1 MESRSCGCSI
11 VERRRDRM
19 KNRGSALLLLL
30 AVSLLFSSCFRSGS
44 TTVRGKVTFESKPVV
59 GAEVRFGPN
68 SQETSTTTNHDGLFT
83 ITATHRPADVLELK
97 VLKPGYSH
105 DKIEFPASGSTQ
117 REFDIE
123 LKRIFDPAAR

>member
-1 MESRSCGCSI
+1 MN
-11 VERRRDRM
+11 
-19 KNRGSALLLLL
+19 NRGSAVLALL
-30 AVSLLFSSCFRSGS
+30 AVSLVFSSCLRSGS
-44 TTVRGKVTFESKPVV
+44 TTVRGKVTIDHKPVN

-83 ITATHRPADVLELK
+83 ITANHSRSDVLELK

-117 REFDIE
+117 REFDIA